1 MNQVTRSA
9 AAFLFA
15 AALAMCSDVTPALA
29 ESPSGPSAEEI
40 SQIAARL
47 IAEAI
52 PREYERSQD
61 WGRTKAI
68 TTGLRSSGNFFKF
81 DIHRRKSEVK
91 HGVWKKY
98 RVVLLEPE
106 KNLVVRIDNLR
117 EIAAGRTALTLSVA
131 AKLHGWA
138 RAKVYDRGVHF
149 IALEAEADASIR
161 LSLDAEI
168 SLEPIPT
175 KSWLPGVAIRPII
188 TDARLAFDDFR
199 LTRISDLRGSL
210 ARELGNGLRHLIEDE
225 LTGPTLTAKLNRS
238 IEKRRDRLQ
247 FTPDMLLGDQ

>member
-1 MNQVTRSA
+1 MNPVTRSA

-15 AALAMCSDVTPALA
+15 AAMAMCSDANPGRAD
-29 ESPSGPSAEEI
+29 SPSGPSAEEI

-52 PREYERSQD
+52 PREYERSED

-68 TTGLRSSGNFFKF
+68 TMGLRSSGNFFKF

-98 RVVLLEPE
+98 RVVLVEPE
-106 KNLVVRIDNLR
+106 KNLAVRIDNLR
-117 EIAAGRTALTLSVA
+117 EIAPGRTALTLSVA

-138 RAKVYDRGVHF
+138 RAKVYDRGIHF

-175 KSWLPGVAIRPII
+175 TSWLPGVAIRPVI
-188 TDARLAFDDFR
+188 TDARLALDDFH
-199 LTRISDLRGSL
+199 LTRISDLRGSV
-210 ARELGNGLRHLIEDE
+210 ARELGNGLRHLIVDE
-225 LTGPTLTAKLNRS
+225 LTGPKLAAKLNRS

-247 FTPDMLLGDQ
+247 FTPDVLLGDE